1 MPPTPGR
8 WEPEVPNER
17 PQAPRPNTAS
27 RSPAPI
33 QEDDLIPNA
42 NVDCLR
48 AGGQGVDKPALQ
60 VSDSTPGEGPG

>member
-8 WEPEVPNER
+8 WEPEVPNEC

-48 AGGQGVDKPALQ
+48 AGG
-60 VSDSTPGEGPG
+60 PGRR